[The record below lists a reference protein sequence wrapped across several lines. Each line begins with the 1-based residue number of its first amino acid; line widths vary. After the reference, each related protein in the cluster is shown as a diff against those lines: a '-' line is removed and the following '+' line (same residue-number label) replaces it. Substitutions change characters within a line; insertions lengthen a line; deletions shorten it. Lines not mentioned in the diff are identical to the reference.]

1 MAVEVIPPRFILERV
16 PVSLTSGLLTAN
28 VITTQP
34 PPGQPIANNDSWNSL
49 TARVLRHSENH
60 AYMRHPNPPPTTG
73 LTPDMAARAEFF
85 VWQEMLIGQSLPSPA
100 VNVRTWAFG
109 FHFPHS
115 KAIRCRQDK
124 VEAHRFNI
132 SGANGVHGRHG
143 EHGRNGAD
151 GHSGN
156 SGSNG
161 SNGTH
166 GSDGGHGHPG
176 DLRSRV

>member
-1 MAVEVIPPRFILERV
+1 MV
-16 PVSLTSGLLTAN
+16 
-28 VITTQP
+28 
-34 PPGQPIANNDSWNSL
+34 
-49 TARVLRHSENH
+49 
-60 AYMRHPNPPPTTG
+60 
-73 LTPDMAARAEFF
+73 ARAEFC

-124 VEAHRFNI
+124 VQAHRFDI

-143 EHGRNGAD
+143 DHGRNGES
-151 GHSGN
+151 GH

-161 SNGTH
+161 SSGGGNGSH
-166 GSDGGHGHPG
+166 GGNGGHGQAG
-176 DLRSRV
+176 ARAFTSAALVFCGWRCGLRFLFLVFARSFCSSGC